1 MHMIDMKKLSDNAEG
16 IVSEAIGTSSV
27 ITRPFS
33 VESKAQVVFPYL
45 SYLTQL
51 STMKTIQDG
60 NAAQFSQQSET
71 LKRMDAQIEEMK
83 RQGRYTRLL
92 AVATSILALSTIIVP
107 IVVNYLL

>member
-1 MHMIDMKKLSDNAEG
+1 M
-16 IVSEAIGTSSV
+16 AIGTSSV

-51 STMKTIQDG
+51 NTMKTIQDG
-60 NAAQFSQQSET
+60 NAVQFAQQSKT
-71 LKRMDAQIEEMK
+71 LEKMDAQIEEMK

-92 AVATSILALSTIIVP
+92 AVATFILALSTIVVP
-107 IVVNYLL
+107 IVLKYLV